1 MKIGVIGTGYVG
13 LVTGVCF
20 SDAGNEV
27 ICYDI
32 DDNKVKT
39 LSNGEVTIYEPTLKT
54 KLKSNLKS
62 GNISFSSDLSRIC
75 KDNDILF
82 IAVGTP
88 SKDDGSA
95 DLSNLFLVAENIG
108 KGIRDGICVVVK
120 STVPIG
126 TTIKVKEIIETEIKK
141 KNLEIN
147 FDIINNPEFLREGRA
162 VSDFMRPDR
171 IVIGAESK
179 RAFELMERLYEP
191 FSINRSKLICMD
203 ILSSEMT
210 KYASNS
216 MLATRISFM
225 NEISQICEVVGANVN
240 HVRNGM
246 GADSRIGYQYLYPSV
261 GYGGSCFP
269 KDLRAISNLAK
280 EYNYETKIINSTIE
294 VNTKQIIHFTDRVIS
309 YLSSIKGKNRI
320 GIWGLSF
327 KPETDDIREAP
338 SIYLIKKLLNS
349 DVSISVYD
357 PKAMNNFKSLMNDD
371 RISYKDDKYKAID
384 GVDCMILL
392 TEWQEFRSPDFRNM
406 KNIMKDPII
415 FDGRNIYNE
424 NHLDSMGFKYFQIG
438 VKNK

>member
-32 DDNKVKT
+32 DDNKVKS

-62 GNISFSSDLSRIC
+62 SNISFSSDLSRIC

-108 KGIRDGICVVVK
+108 KRIRDGICVVVK

-126 TTIKVKEIIETEIKK
+126 TTLKVREIINKEIEKRKIKVDFNIV
-141 KNLEIN
+141 
-147 FDIINNPEFLREGRA
+147 NNPEFLREGRA

-171 IVIGAESK
+171 IVIGANNSD
-179 RAFELMERLYEP
+179 AFELMRRLYKP

-225 NEISQICEVVGANVN
+225 NEISQICEAVGANVN
-240 HVRNGM
+240 SVRDGM

-280 EYNYETKIINSTIE
+280 GYNYETKIINSTIE
-294 VNTKQIIHFTDRVIS
+294 VNTNQIIHFTNRVKK
-309 YLSSIKGKNRI
+309 YLSSIKGTKKI
-320 GIWGLSF
+320 GVWGLSF

-338 SIYLIKKLLNS
+338 SIYLIRELLNMNIE
-349 DVSISVYD
+349 ISAYD
-357 PKAMNNFKSLMNDD
+357 PKAVRNFDSFMNSNKIVYEEN
-371 RISYKDDKYKAID
+371 KYDAINNA
-384 GVDCMILL
+384 DCMILL
-392 TEWQEFRSPDFRNM
+392 TEWQEFRSPDFKSM
-406 KNIMKDPII
+406 INIMKSPVI
-415 FDGRNIYNE
+415 FDGRNIYSKD
-424 NHLDSMGFKYFQIG
+424 HLDSLGYRYFQVG
-438 VKNK
+438 VKED

>member
-13 LVTGVCF
+13 LVTGVCL
-20 SDAGNEV
+20 SDAGNSV

-32 DDNKVKT
+32 DDSKIQS
-39 LSNGEVTIYEPTLKT
+39 LSKGEVTIYEPTLKT

-62 GNISFSSDLSRIC
+62 RNIHFSSDLSQIC
-75 KDNDILF
+75 NDNDILF

-88 SKDDGSA
+88 SDSDGSA
-95 DLSNLFLVAENIG
+95 DLSNLFLVAKNIG
-108 KGIRDGICVVVK
+108 ETIRDGICVVVK

-126 TTIKVKEIIETEIKK
+126 STIKVKEIIEKEIKRRK
-141 KNLEIN
+141 LKIN

-171 IVIGAESK
+171 IVIGAENDQ
-179 RAFELMERLYEP
+179 AFELMERLYEP
-191 FSINRSKLICMD
+191 FSINRSKLIYMD

-225 NEISQICEVVGANVN
+225 NEISQICEIVGADVN
-240 HVRNGM
+240 HVRSGM

-294 VNTKQIIHFTDRVIS
+294 VNTNQIIHFTDRVKN
-309 YLSSIKGKNRI
+309 YLSSIKGENRI
-320 GIWGLSF
+320 GVWGLSF
-327 KPETDDIREAP
+327 KPETDDIRDAP
-338 SIYLIKKLLNS
+338 SIYLIKELLNLGIN
-349 DVSISVYD
+349 ISVYD
-357 PKAMNNFKSLMNDD
+357 PKAMGNFKLFINDD
-371 RISYKDDKYKAID
+371 RIVYKDDKYKAID
-384 GVDCMILL
+384 SVDCMILL

-406 KNIMKDPII
+406 KNIMKNPVI
-415 FDGRNIYNE
+415 FDGRNIYNK
-424 NHLDSMGFKYFQIG
+424 NHLDSLGFKYFQVG
-438 VKNK
+438 VKNL